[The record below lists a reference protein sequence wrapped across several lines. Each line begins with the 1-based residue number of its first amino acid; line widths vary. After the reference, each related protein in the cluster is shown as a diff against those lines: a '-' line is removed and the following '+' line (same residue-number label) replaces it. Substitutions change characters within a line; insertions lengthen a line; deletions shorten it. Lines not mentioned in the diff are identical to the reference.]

1 MSEVTRLRTIA
12 VAAYGP
18 TALSSIGL
26 GAVTPVLALTALH
39 LGADPGVAALVVGL
53 LGVGLVLGDLPAGA
67 LTARIG
73 ERRALIGASL
83 AEAVAFGAAG
93 LSPTLATLAGAVLVV
108 GVSQSVFGLARHSFL
123 IEVVPVP
130 MRARALSTLGG
141 VHRIGMLLGPF
152 AGAAVVA
159 RWGLV
164 AAYAAA
170 AVTALLAAGLVA
182 SMRELTGS
190 SPAPAE
196 RGVDRPDQ
204 RTQQGLSDQPDQ
216 PDPPDHSDPSDQPSV
231 GGVLRRH
238 RRLLATLGVGVL
250 AVAAT
255 RAARNA
261 IVPLWAEAIGLDAT
275 ATSLV
280 FGISGV
286 LDVLLFYP
294 AGWVMDRHGRVAVAV
309 PSMLVLGVGLALV
322 PLAGSFWSL
331 VAVASVLGVGNGI
344 GAGIL
349 LTLGADVAP
358 QQGRAQFLSG
368 WRLMADVGNA
378 AGPALVSL
386 GTVLVSLG
394 AAAVGLGALAWFG
407 ALWLWRWVPRRVGS
421 PAGVSAEVSS
431 PGESTRAP

>member
-1 MSEVTRLRTIA
+1 VSEVTRLRTIA

-26 GAVTPVLALTALH
+26 GAVTPVLALTARH
-39 LGADPGVAALVVGL
+39 LGADPGAAALVVGL

-93 LSPTLATLAGAVLVV
+93 LSPTLVTLAGAVLVV

-170 AVTALLAAGLVA
+170 AVTALLAMVLVA
-182 SMRELTGS
+182 SMRELPDSGL
-190 SPAPAE
+190 ALAA
-196 RGVDRPDQ
+196 RGADRPDQ
-204 RTQQGLSDQPDQ
+204 QPQQGPSDQPD
-216 PDPPDHSDPSDQPSV
+216 HSDQLSV
-231 GGVLRRH
+231 GAVLRRH

>member
-18 TALSSIGL
+18 TALSSVGL

-83 AEAVAFGAAG
+83 GEAVAFGAAG
-93 LSPTLATLAGAVLVV
+93 LSPTLVTLAGAVLVV

-190 SPAPAE
+190 SPALAA

-204 RTQQGLSDQPDQ
+204 QPPQ
-216 PDPPDHSDPSDQPSV
+216 SL

-275 ATSLV
+275 ATSLA

-421 PAGVSAEVSS
+421 PAGVSAEVGS
-431 PGESTRAP
+431 PGEPTRAP